1 MATVKT
7 QGIVIKKRN
16 LGEADKIL
24 IIFTRDLGKISA
36 VAKGVRRPI
45 SKVGGHLDLFCV
57 SDLVL
62 AEGRNLYTIT
72 SAELRQCFLSLRN
85 KLKHTSQAFLM
96 AEILD
101 KIIHEKEKNEK
112 IYYLFIECLKNLDDN
127 NLILPYFE
135 LKLVI
140 LSGFQPHFEE
150 CVVCQKALKESKN
163 YFSPALGGTVCEN
176 CAKIH
181 RDLIPLSNRAI
192 KILRFIA
199 AHELKAVLRLK
210 IVDEEVDEIEKLL
223 KNYLEHILEGE
234 LKANRFLKKI

>member
-1 MATVKT
+1 MAIVKT

-45 SKVGGHLDLFCV
+45 SKTGGHLDLFCV

-85 KLKHTSQAFLM
+85 KLKHASQAFLM

-101 KIIHEKEKNEK
+101 KIIHEREKNEK
-112 IYYLFIECLKNLDDN
+112 IYYLFVECLQNLDDN

-135 LKLVI
+135 LKVVI

-150 CVVCQKALKESKN
+150 CMVCQKPLKEGKN
-163 YFSPALGGTVCEN
+163 YFSPDLGGTLDED
-176 CAKIH
+176 CARLNK
-181 RDLIPLSNRAI
+181 DLIPISNRAI

-199 AHELKAVLRLK
+199 AHELEAVLRLK
-210 IVDEEVDEIEKLL
+210 VSDAEIDEIEKLL
-223 KNYLEHILEGE
+223 KNYLEHILESE
-234 LKANRFLKKI
+234 LKSNRFLKKV